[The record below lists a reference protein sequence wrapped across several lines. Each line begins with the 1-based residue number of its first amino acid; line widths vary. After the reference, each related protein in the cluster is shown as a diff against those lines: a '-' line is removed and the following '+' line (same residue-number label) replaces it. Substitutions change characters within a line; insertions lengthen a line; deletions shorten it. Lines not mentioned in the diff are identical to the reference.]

1 MPIHGLGNPAALTV
15 LSTKEGK
22 EEVAKNIQFVG
33 TGLRYIIGAIGVT
46 AIVYI
51 GREIYL
57 NQKSKAFAEKNI
69 GNPDVI
75 AAAVIYG
82 SFTRFA
88 PGGAWQ
94 LILPEIDI
102 AADEAALNQIANQV
116 TSINNVAKA
125 YRIMF
130 RRSMSEDVINGL
142 STDELQNFYNRIN
155 QPGSN
160 QQEAAF
166 LINEYLYVA
175 FRTGLTIPIAK
186 KDNNGNWYASQ
197 ELYGTFENK
206 DNVGYVTSVGQ
217 LEDGKYYYIIC
228 WSTWNIGP
236 CTYGMVFHD
245 QVTNVK
251 DL

>member
-1 MPIHGLGNPAALTV
+1 MPRHGLGNPAALAV
-15 LSTKEGK
+15 LSSKEGK
-22 EEVAKNIQFVG
+22 KEVAKTTQFVG
-33 TGLRYIIGAIGVT
+33 MGFRYILGAIGIGAV
-46 AIVYI
+46 VYI
-51 GREIYL
+51 GRGIYL
-57 NQKSKAFAEKNI
+57 DAKAQAFAEKNI

-75 AAAVIYG
+75 AASVIYG
-82 SFTRFA
+82 SFSRFA
-88 PGGAWQ
+88 PGGI
-94 LILPEIDI
+94 LSMILPSFEI

-116 TSINNVAKA
+116 TSIHNVARA

-160 QQEAAF
+160 QQETPF

-186 KDNNGNWYASQ
+186 KDSSGNWYASQ

-228 WSTWNIGP
+228 WSFWNIGP
-236 CTYGMVFHD
+236 CTYGIVYHD
-245 QVTNVK
+245 QVTNIK